1 MALPDLV
8 IFHGGH
14 GSSPVEEMLAGALA
28 EDTLDALEKVTA
40 SGGVKGAILV
50 TDGPDMVSRC
60 PPDVKVDVDNGR
72 FHFGERLAA
81 IISHYNLEGIIYLG
95 AGGAPL
101 MTAEDFFSLG
111 HYLGMAW
118 NVVLTNNFY
127 SADLVAFIPGEAL
140 LQIEPPSSD
149 NALPRLLRDQAGL
162 APQELPRTVANQF
175 NIDSPADLLIL
186 KLVGGAGPRLQA
198 WLDAADLDLSRHRD
212 CLRLFSDPDA
222 ELLVAGRLGS
232 QVWQHLEQETACRVR
247 VFSEERGMRAA
258 GSDQSGQARSLLGYH
273 LQEVGCERFFQELAE
288 MAQAAFIDSRV
299 ILAHLKAHPSR
310 ADRFLSDLGRHEE
323 ISDPFLRQFT
333 EAAAKAPIPVLL
345 GGHSLVAGGLMALI
359 ETARREREQAS
370 GSATAG

>member
-1 MALPDLV
+1 MDPAKELLFAARAFRRLATRSLAMSLPDLV
-8 IFHGGH
+8 IFYGGSG
-14 GSSPVEEMLAGALA
+14 GSRVEEMLADALA

-40 SGGVKGAILV
+40 PGAVKGAILV
-50 TDGPDMVSRC
+50 TDRPEIASRC

-81 IISHYNLEGIIYLG
+81 IIGHYNLDGIIYLG

-140 LQIEPPSSD
+140 LHIEPPSSD

-162 APQELPRTVANQF
+162 APQELPRNVANQF

-186 KLVGGAGPRLQA
+186 KLVGGAGPRLQS
-198 WLDAADLDLSRHRD
+198 WLDAADLGLSRHRD

-222 ELLVAGRLGS
+222 ELLVAGRVGS
-232 QVWQHLEQETACRVR
+232 QVWQRLEQETACRVR
-247 VFSEERGMRAA
+247 VFSEGRGR
-258 GSDQSGQARSLLGYH
+258 
-273 LQEVGCERFFQELAE
+273 
-288 MAQAAFIDSRV
+288 
-299 ILAHLKAHPSR
+299 
-310 ADRFLSDLGRHEE
+310 
-323 ISDPFLRQFT
+323 
-333 EAAAKAPIPVLL
+333 
-345 GGHSLVAGGLMALI
+345 
-359 ETARREREQAS
+359 
-370 GSATAG
+370 